1 MKSFR
6 TFSELESH
14 LDIGDH
20 CVKGERQSETLYD
33 KLRRD
38 WVDMFTTSV
47 NITKDGTCTS
57 GSQQNVSL
65 SPPSDQA
72 VRMGWALPKPRA
84 GSSRFTEKVKNY
96 LTARFDLG
104 EQTGRKADPQQVSGY
119 MRKTTDEQNNR
130 LFDKKGWLTKS
141 QVQGFFSRPAS
152 SRRRQQDLTE
162 VDLNSRDLLREEEK
176 ADRQYFIEEV
186 TQELRPQ
193 HPLSYDAFN
202 RCECT
207 RENKL
212 IQFNIPMLKEI
223 LRTL

>member
-20 CVKGERQSETLYD
+20 CVKEERQSETLYD

-47 NITKDGTCTS
+47 NITKDGTRTP
-57 GSQQNVSL
+57 GSQQNVSS

-72 VRMGWALPKPRA
+72 VRMGWALPKPRG

-104 EQTGRKADPQQVSGY
+104 EQTGRKADPQQVSSD
-119 MRKTTDEQNNR
+119 MRKTTDEQNTR
-130 LFDKKGWLTKS
+130 LFDRKEWLTKS
-141 QVQGFFSRPAS
+141 QVQDVFFPPC
-152 SRRRQQDLTE
+152 
-162 VDLNSRDLLREEEK
+162 
-176 ADRQYFIEEV
+176 IE
-186 TQELRPQ
+186 
-193 HPLSYDAFN
+193 
-202 RCECT
+202 
-207 RENKL
+207 
-212 IQFNIPMLKEI
+212 
-223 LRTL
+223 